1 MQPLSI
7 ADDRFLRQ
15 VRWYSLGMAVVLGG
29 LLMLRVHP
37 RFGAGFALAGIWGAA
52 NLWALEHLIR
62 LSLRPSG
69 RQPLAIALA
78 LLVKLPLL
86 YAVGAALALTGAF
99 PARALVL
106 GVSLPLLVMTLKAL
120 GRVVAPRLAGT
131 RATPPGGPP
140 APPPAQPSARPPLD
154 PSAQPPSGPPAGY

>member
-1 MQPLSI
+1 MTPPLSL

-15 VRWYSLGMAVVLGG
+15 VRWITLGFAVVLGG

-37 RFGAGFALAGIWGAA
+37 RFGAGFAVAGIWGVA

-86 YAVGAALALTGAF
+86 YAAGAALVLTGAF

-106 GVSLPLLVMTLKAL
+106 GVSLPLLVITLKAL
-120 GRVVAPRLAGT
+120 GRLVAPRLAGQGPGPGAGPGT
-131 RATPPGGPP
+131 GPGTGPGAPPGVGPGVG
-140 APPPAQPSARPPLD
+140 S
-154 PSAQPPSGPPAGY
+154 